1 MRADRPLLASAVFL
15 GTGLWMIFRYGI
27 TGAGVNAALPWSNI
41 GFHLNLAENG
51 PGAIAGVALTAIGL
65 LLFVWAIFV
74 ALAWH
79 ASLLFDRV
87 DENRD
92 FVRIVP
98 TSSWESQS
106 TPEPAMEPL
115 AQPIDESPPVSM
127 SGQRQFL

>member
-27 TGAGVNAALPWSNI
+27 TGAGISAAMPWSNM
-41 GFHLNLAENG
+41 GFQLNLAENG
-51 PGAIAGVALTAIGL
+51 PAAIGGVALTAIGL
-65 LLFVWAIFV
+65 LLFIWAILT

-98 TSSWESQS
+98 STSWASEPAQ
-106 TPEPAMEPL
+106 EPAMEPL
-115 AQPIDESPPVSM
+115 AQPIDESPPASM
-127 SGQRQFL
+127 TGQRQFL